1 MARIIVKLEERVNKT
16 AFRLFAENG
25 YSRVTMKMVAEDV
38 GISVGTLYNYYSNK
52 QDLFINASKKVFN
65 QTYVALNKMLEK
77 NADTYEFLSILY
89 DEVVRLQGFSRELL
103 RDKINHEVIDEV
115 KEHLMTLMRS
125 LFYKVKVTEIDDIP
139 DRDKDR
145 TIRMLLLA
153 MHDFAREY
161 PDDREGNIEYFCRLR
176 EIIK

>member
-1 MARIIVKLEERVNKT
+1 MAKIIDKLKERVNET
-16 AFRLFAENG
+16 AFRLFAEKG
-25 YSRVTMKMVAEDV
+25 YSRVTMKMVAGDV

-52 QDLFINASKKVFN
+52 QDLFLSASKKVFD
-65 QTYVALNKMLEK
+65 QTYSVLEEMLEK

-103 RDKINHEVIDEV
+103 RDKINHEAISEI
-115 KEHLMTLMRS
+115 KKHLMTLMRS
-125 LFYKVKVTEIDDIP
+125 LFYKVKVTEIENIP

-145 TIRMLLLA
+145 TIRMLFLA